1 MASTTVIY
9 FPVDNGDMTLIA
21 LGDAQATKVLI
32 DCNIREAADDP
43 EDDTHDVAKNLR
55 ARLRRDARKR
65 PYVDAF
71 LLSHPD
77 QDHCRGL
84 KKHFYLGPPEDYPDD
99 KKPDQEKRIFIREL
113 WSSPLVFRRASKS
126 FVLCEDANAF
136 SAEARR
142 RVKVNRDKKFT
153 RVDEGNRILILGE
166 DENGKTDDLG
176 PILVKVDQSFSRVNW
191 LQNQFFTARLL
202 GPLEMSED
210 EETEEEL
217 SKNHSSVILNMR
229 LAFDAAQSTVG
240 KLLSGGDAEVGIW
253 ERLWGKYRFNRTA
266 LQYDMLQTPHHCS
279 WHSLSYDS
287 WSELEDE
294 AEVCA
299 DARSALSQILA
310 GGKIVASSCPIHDDD
325 NDPPCWGAKR
335 EYEAISK
342 AAKGA
347 FYCTGEYPS
356 AKAVTPLEFTVSA
369 KGGFELVGGKESL
382 ARPAAAAAGFSFPN
396 KPVVPNK
403 PAGFA

>member
-1 MASTTVIY
+1 MPSTTVTY
-9 FPVDNGDMTLIA
+9 FPVDNGDMTLVS
-21 LGDAQATKVLI
+21 LGDTQGTKLLI

-43 EDDTHDVAKNLR
+43 EDDTRDVAKDLR
-55 ARLRRDARKR
+55 ARLKRDAKKR

-84 KKHFYLGPPEDYPDD
+84 QKHFYVGPPEYYPDD
-99 KKPDQEKRIFIREL
+99 NKPDQAKRIFIREL

-136 SAEARR
+136 SSEARR
-142 RVKVNRDKKFT
+142 RVKVNRDKRFSG
-153 RVDEGNRILILGE
+153 VEEGNRILILGE
-166 DENGKTDDLG
+166 DEDGKTDDLG
-176 PILVKVDQSFSRVNW
+176 PILVKLDQSFSRINW
-191 LQNQFFTARLL
+191 SQNQFFSARLL
-202 GPLEMSED
+202 GPVEMSND

-217 SKNHSSVILNMR
+217 SKNHSSAILNMR
-229 LAFDAAQSTVG
+229 LAFDAAQSAVG
-240 KLLSGGDAEVGIW
+240 RFLSGGDAEVAIW
-253 ERLWGKYRFNRTA
+253 EWLWGKYKFNKTA

-279 WHSLSYDS
+279 WHSLSFDS
-287 WSELEDE
+287 WSELGTE
-294 AEVCA
+294 AEVCE

-325 NDPPCWGAKR
+325 SDPPCWGAKL
-335 EYEAISK
+335 EYEVIVK
-342 AAKGA
+342 NGKGA

-356 AKAVTPLEFTVSA
+356 AKAVAPLEFVVSA
-369 KGGFELVGGKESL
+369 TGGFELVGPKESL
-382 ARPAAAAAGFSFPN
+382 ARPAAAAAGLSFPS